1 MPRKIQKFTLFFLLA
16 IFSSYT
22 HSDWFGGPND
32 YDECILE
39 NMKGVE
45 SNAAAYSIRKSCRKK
60 FPEESNN
67 EKLVPLPPEVLK
79 TIDGKAFM
87 TSYGWFKGSI
97 FNGSENWHIASLRIR
112 ITDNVLET
120 SRDYHTSF
128 STPSSP
134 HISPLSRGEFSFK
147 PFDVPSDMTWA
158 ILSGEGYPK

>member
-1 MPRKIQKFTLFFLLA
+1 MQRRTQIFFLFFLLA

-45 SNAAAYSIRKSCRKK
+45 SNAAAYAIRKSCRKK
-60 FPEESNN
+60 FPEESNS
-67 EKLVPLPPEVLK
+67 EKLVPLPPKVLEK
-79 TIDGKAFM
+79 IDGKAFM
-87 TSYGWFKGSI
+87 TSYGWFNGSI

-128 STPSSP
+128 STP
-134 HISPLSRGEFSFK
+134 HISPFSRSEFSFE
-147 PFDVPSDMTWA
+147 PFDTPSDLTWEV
-158 ILSGEGYPK
+158 LSGEGYSK